1 MANIEFD
8 YQPEKDD
15 LPRNLMFWIVIA
27 ALAAA
32 IYLSQ
37 VLV

>member
-1 MANIEFD
+1 MANNEFN

-15 LPRNLMFWIVIA
+15 LPRNFMFWIVVA

>member
-1 MANIEFD
+1 MSNGDFD

-15 LPRNLMFWIVIA
+15 LSKTVTFWIVVIA
-27 ALAAA
+27 FAAA

-37 VLV
+37 ILV

>member
-1 MANIEFD
+1 MANNDFN

-15 LPRNLMFWIVIA
+15 LPRNLLFWIIIIA
-27 ALAAA
+27 SAAA

-37 VLV
+37 VMV

>member
-1 MANIEFD
+1 MSNPDFD

-15 LPRNLMFWIVIA
+15 LPRPLMVWIILA

-37 VLV
+37 ILV